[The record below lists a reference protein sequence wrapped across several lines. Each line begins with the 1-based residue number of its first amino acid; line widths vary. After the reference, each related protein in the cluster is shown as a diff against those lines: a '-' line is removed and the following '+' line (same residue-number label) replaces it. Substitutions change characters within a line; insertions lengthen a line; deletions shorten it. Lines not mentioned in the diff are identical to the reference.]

1 MIDFIEI
8 LFRTTQ
14 KSHESKQFMSQ
25 KTAYLSQIEILKDL
39 SPAQLD
45 DVDSDTHLFN
55 YSAEHLFYM
64 PEDEGEVLFI
74 LKQGRVQL
82 YRISPDG
89 RKLVFAVL
97 NPGAIFGHMALIG
110 QGLHQTYAQ
119 ALDDVTICIWNR
131 EKVEAALKS
140 NPEMALRFLAAVGD
154 RLTQT
159 EERLADIT
167 FKRLPA
173 RLAILLLQL
182 CDEHKTCDLTGYTHQ
197 HLADMLGVYR
207 ETITQLLNGW
217 KNAKLIELGRKR
229 IRIVDAATLE
239 EYGQAE

>member
-1 MIDFIEI
+1 
-8 LFRTTQ
+8 
-14 KSHESKQFMSQ
+14 MSQ
-25 KTAYLSQIEILKDL
+25 KATYLSQTDVLQDL
-39 SPAQLD
+39 SPTQLD
-45 DVDSDTHLFN
+45 DVDNNTHLLN
-55 YSAEHLFYM
+55 YTAGHLFYM

-74 LKQGRVQL
+74 LKKGRVQL

-89 RKLVFAVL
+89 RKLIFAVL

-131 EKVEAALKS
+131 EQVEASLKD
-140 NPEMALRFLAAVGD
+140 NPEMALRFLEAVGE

-173 RLAILLLQL
+173 RLATLLLQL
-182 CDEHKTCDLTGYTHQ
+182 CDENKTCNLTGYTHQ

-207 ETITQLLNGW
+207 ETVTQLLNEW
-217 KNAKLIELGRKR
+217 KNDKLIELGRKR
-229 IRIVDAATLE
+229 IRVIEAAILE
-239 EYGQAE
+239 EYGQAA

>member
-1 MIDFIEI
+1 
-8 LFRTTQ
+8 
-14 KSHESKQFMSQ
+14 MSQ
-25 KTAYLSQIEILKDL
+25 KTTYLSQIAILQDL

-45 DVDSDTHLFN
+45 DVDNNTHLLN
-55 YSAEHLFYM
+55 CSAGHLFYM

-74 LKQGRVQL
+74 LKKGRVQL

-89 RKLVFAVL
+89 RKLIFAVL
-97 NPGAIFGHMALIG
+97 NSGAIFGHMALVG

-131 EKVEAALKS
+131 EKVETALKD
-140 NPEMALRFLAAVGD
+140 NPEMALRLLAAVGD

-173 RLAILLLQL
+173 RLATLLLQL
-182 CDEHKTCDLTGYTHQ
+182 CDENKTCNLTGYTHQ
-197 HLADMLGVYR
+197 HLADILGVYR
-207 ETITQLLNGW
+207 ETITQLLNEW
-217 KNAKLIELGRKR
+217 KNKQLIELGRKR
-229 IRIVDAATLE
+229 IRIVEAAVLA
-239 EYGQAE
+239 EYGQEG